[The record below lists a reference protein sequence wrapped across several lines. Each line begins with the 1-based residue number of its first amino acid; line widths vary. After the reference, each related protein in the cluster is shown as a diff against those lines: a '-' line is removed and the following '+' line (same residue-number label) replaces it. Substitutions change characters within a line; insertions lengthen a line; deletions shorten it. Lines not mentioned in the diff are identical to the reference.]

1 MEHNPFIE
9 RPLLDRLL
17 ASPLAF
23 FLHPIH
29 ILLLRL
35 RGPPHLPSS
44 SSTSRPIRVVC
55 ISDTHTLEW
64 PDIPDGDLL
73 IHAGDLCNDGSVREI
88 QAAVNWLK
96 TLPHRHKIVIAGN
109 HDSYFDPRSR
119 LAEDRED
126 AEKISSS
133 LANISASTASIRSV
147 DIDIDDF
154 EGGRIDWS
162 HHDAGSGVSTTED
175 YDYASHDDDEE
186 NSMTEKHG
194 TEELKQD
201 IHYLQHSSISL
212 TFPALTPNQRSR
224 TLNIYG
230 APQIPTPMPLGPEHA
245 FTYPPQQDAWTG
257 TIPPETD
264 ILITHTPPYTHRD
277 LGPNFSIGCPFLLSE
292 VWRVKPILHVF
303 GHVHFAYGS
312 EPVFWDEAQRA
323 WERISTRCSARQRQL
338 RRYSSSSTLQSLI
351 ARYLAGLFYD
361 LFTPSNWIDA
371 FKVLFYDVTGIIW
384 ARVWGGGQVGRGSG
398 WMVNAALMYKDTG
411 VLRNKPQV
419 FDL

>member
-1 MEHNPFIE
+1 MANPFIE
-9 RPLLDRLL
+9 RPLVDRLL

-35 RGPPHLPSS
+35 RGPPHTPSS
-44 SSTSRPIRVVC
+44 SFTTRPIRVVC

-64 PDIPDGDLL
+64 NDIPDGDLL

-88 QAAVNWLK
+88 QGTVNWLK

-119 LAEDRED
+119 LDEDRD
-126 AEKISSS
+126 KVSSS

-162 HHDAGSGVSTTED
+162 HHNPTED
-175 YDYASHDDDEE
+175 YDDFDHPK
-186 NSMTEKHG
+186 TE
-194 TEELKQD
+194 TEEEEEDHQDD
-201 IHYLQHSSISL
+201 IHYLQHSAITL
-212 TFPALTPNQRSR
+212 TFPGLTPTQRSR

-230 APQIPTPMPLGPEHA
+230 APQIPTPMPMGPEHA
-245 FTYPPQQDAWTG
+245 FTYPPQQDAWTN

-264 ILITHTPPYTHRD
+264 ILVTHTPPYTHRD

-292 VWRVKPILHVF
+292 VWRVRPLLHVF

-312 EPVFWDEAQRA
+312 EPMFWDEAQRA
-323 WERISTRCSARQRQL
+323 WERISTRCSARQFQLQQQQYSGSRQL
-338 RRYSSSSTLQSLI
+338 L
-351 ARYLAGLFYD
+351 ARFGVLFYD
-361 LFTPSNWIDA
+361 LITPRNWIDA
-371 FKVLFYDVTGIIW
+371 FRVLFYDITGIIW
-384 ARVWGGGQVGRGSG
+384 SRVWGGQVGRGSG
-398 WMVNAALMYKDTG
+398 WMVNAAMMYKDTG

-419 FDL
+419 FVL

>member
-1 MEHNPFIE
+1 MANPFIE
-9 RPLLDRLL
+9 RPLVDRLL

-44 SSTSRPIRVVC
+44 SSTTRPIRVVC

-88 QAAVNWLK
+88 QGTVNWLK

-119 LAEDRED
+119 LEEDRE
-126 AEKISSS
+126 EKVSSS

-162 HHDAGSGVSTTED
+162 HNTTTED
-175 YDYASHDDDEE
+175 YDYASHTTDDDHL
-186 NSMTEKHG
+186 SEK
-194 TEELKQD
+194 EDEQQRDD
-201 IHYLQHSSISL
+201 IHYLQHSSITL
-212 TFPALTPNQRSR
+212 TFPGLTPTQRSR

-230 APQIPTPMPLGPEHA
+230 APQIPTPMPMGPEHA
-245 FTYPPQQDAWTG
+245 FTYPPSQDAWTN

-264 ILITHTPPYTHRD
+264 ILVTHTPPYTHRD

-292 VWRVKPILHVF
+292 VWRVRPILHVF
-303 GHVHFAYGS
+303 GHVHFAYGA

-338 RRYSSSSTLQSLI
+338 QLSGRSSLMAQFG
-351 ARYLAGLFYD
+351 GLFYD
-361 LFTPSNWIDA
+361 LITPRNWIDA
-371 FKVLFYDVTGIIW
+371 FKLLFYDITGIIW
-384 ARVWGGGQVGRGSG
+384 SRVWGGQVGRGSG
-398 WMVNAALMYKDTG
+398 WMVNAAMMYKDTG

-419 FDL
+419 FVL

>member
-1 MEHNPFIE
+1 MANPFIE
-9 RPLLDRLL
+9 RPLVDRLL

-44 SSTSRPIRVVC
+44 SSTTRPIRVVC

-64 PDIPDGDLL
+64 SDIPDGDLL

-88 QAAVNWLK
+88 QGTVNWLK

-119 LAEDRED
+119 LEEDRE
-126 AEKISSS
+126 EKGSSS

-147 DIDIDDF
+147 DIDIDDLK
-154 EGGRIDWS
+154 GGKIDWS
-162 HHDAGSGVSTTED
+162 HQTATED
-175 YDYASHDDDEE
+175 YDYASHSDDH
-186 NSMTEKHG
+186 SEKG
-194 TEELKQD
+194 EDQRED
-201 IHYLQHSSISL
+201 IHYLQHSSITL
-212 TFPALTPNQRSR
+212 TFPAQTPNQHSR

-230 APQIPTPMPLGPEHA
+230 APQIPTPMPMGPEHA
-245 FTYPPQQDAWTG
+245 FTYPSGQDAWTG
-257 TIPPETD
+257 TVPPETD
-264 ILITHTPPYTHRD
+264 ILVTHTPPYTHRD
-277 LGPNFSIGCPFLLSE
+277 LGPSFSIGCPFLLRE

-323 WERISTRCSARQRQL
+323 WERISTRCSTRQHQL
-338 RRYSSSSTLQSLI
+338 QLSRSSLLS
-351 ARYLAGLFYD
+351 RFGGLFYD
-361 LFTPSNWIDA
+361 LITPSLWLDA
-371 FKVLFYDVTGIIW
+371 VRVLLYDITGIIW
-384 ARVWGGGQVGRGSG
+384 ARVWGGQVGRGNG
-398 WMVNAALMYKDTG
+398 WMVNAAMMYKDTG

-419 FDL
+419 FVL

>member
-1 MEHNPFIE
+1 MANPFIE
-9 RPLLDRLL
+9 RPLVDRLL

-44 SSTSRPIRVVC
+44 SSTTRPIRVVC

-64 PDIPDGDLL
+64 SDIPDGDLL

-88 QAAVNWLK
+88 QGTVNWLK

-119 LAEDRED
+119 LDEDRE
-126 AEKISSS
+126 EKVSSS

-162 HHDAGSGVSTTED
+162 HNTPTED
-175 YDYASHDDDEE
+175 YDYASHSDEYLSEKGDDHRD
-186 NSMTEKHG
+186 
-194 TEELKQD
+194 D

-245 FTYPPQQDAWTG
+245 FTYPPQQDAWTN

-264 ILITHTPPYTHRD
+264 ILVTHTPPYTHRD

-292 VWRVKPILHVF
+292 VWRVRPILHVF

-338 RRYSSSSTLQSLI
+338 QHSSSSLM
-351 ARYLAGLFYD
+351 ARFGGLFYD
-361 LFTPSNWIDA
+361 LITPRNWLDA
-371 FKVLFYDVTGIIW
+371 FRVLFYDVTGIIW
-384 ARVWGGGQVGRGSG
+384 ARVWGGQVGRGSG
-398 WMVNAALMYKDTG
+398 WMVNAAMMYKDTG

-419 FDL
+419 FVL